1 MEWVPRHRQPFTW
14 EQLLELSVPEI
25 TQEIARLQHSL
36 EHLRKTQD
44 ELEEHVAASPDPE
57 ISAVIEENNTVM
69 CVSIATTRGRT
80 SFNQQHCS
88 ASQTERVQMMRL
100 ALQAKGFTQASNPHY
115 DIAPERSTAATANAN
130 QPALIPVPAA
140 PAETSESVSE
150 DGVYL

>member
-14 EQLLELSVPEI
+14 EQLLELTVPEI

-44 ELEEHVAASPDPE
+44 ELKEHIAASPDPE
-57 ISAVIEENNTVM
+57 LSAVIEENETV
-69 CVSIATTRGRT
+69 I
-80 SFNQQHCS
+80 

-100 ALQAKGFTQASNPHY
+100 ALQAKGFTKASNPHY
-115 DIAPERSTAATANAN
+115 DAAPERATAAAANAN
-130 QPALIPVPAA
+130 QPALVHVPQAQA
-140 PAETSESVSE
+140 PQEPSESVSE